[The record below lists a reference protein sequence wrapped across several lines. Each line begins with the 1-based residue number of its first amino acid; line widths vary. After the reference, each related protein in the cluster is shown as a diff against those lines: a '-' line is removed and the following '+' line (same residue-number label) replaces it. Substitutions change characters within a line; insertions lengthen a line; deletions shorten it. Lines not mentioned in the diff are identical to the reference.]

1 MARTTWDAFH
11 RQGPFVGSGGLYS
24 PGPATAP
31 PLSRRYERWMTLSR
45 HPGPSPVLHRYF
57 TAQPDSRRLFA
68 RCGRRRFTADGRSAL
83 GPRSLSPVLFWE
95 AGSRAYLGPNVA
107 CRLLQLHYDVRA
119 LARALDSSQG
129 RRPQP
134 PSFSDVPRCLPC
146 GSGEHAASRAPSAKR
161 DPGAGSSCFH
171 RFSRPRCPAERATG
185 TACAARVVA
194 IDVHGSLDRAKDA
207 SPIERCMIALR
218 WVHTPFTRMLTAFP
232 SSAPRGHPAVAG
244 ASDERGGDLFR
255 RIGPA

>member
-119 LARALDSSQG
+119 LARALNSSQG

-134 PSFSDVPRCLPC
+134 PSFSDVPRCFLAEAVSTRRAALRPPNGTPVPVPPACAGLPD
-146 GSGEHAASRAPSAKR
+146 RDVPPSAP
-161 DPGAGSSCFH
+161 PGRLAPAPCSGDRRARVSGPSEGRVPDREVH
-171 RFSRPRCPAERATG
+171 GCPSMG
-185 TACAARVVA
+185 ACAFYAHADGVPLLGAQR
-194 IDVHGSLDRAKDA
+194 
-207 SPIERCMIALR
+207 
-218 WVHTPFTRMLTAFP
+218 T
-232 SSAPRGHPAVAG
+232 PAVAG
-244 ASDERGGDLFR
+244 ATEERGGDPFP